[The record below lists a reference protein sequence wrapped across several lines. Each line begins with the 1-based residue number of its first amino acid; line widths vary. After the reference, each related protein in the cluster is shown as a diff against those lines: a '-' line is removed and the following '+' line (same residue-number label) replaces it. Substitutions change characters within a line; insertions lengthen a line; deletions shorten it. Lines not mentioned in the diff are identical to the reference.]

1 MKEEAQLVTS
11 FSQAERTKETTLQ
24 ESKIFLDEII
34 KGNSQ
39 MESSLGRFVGGGG
52 GE

>member
-11 FSQAERTKETTLQ
+11 FSQAEKKETTLQ
-24 ESKIFLDEII
+24 ESKIFLHEII

-39 MESSLGRFVGGGG
+39 MESSLGRF
-52 GE
+52 